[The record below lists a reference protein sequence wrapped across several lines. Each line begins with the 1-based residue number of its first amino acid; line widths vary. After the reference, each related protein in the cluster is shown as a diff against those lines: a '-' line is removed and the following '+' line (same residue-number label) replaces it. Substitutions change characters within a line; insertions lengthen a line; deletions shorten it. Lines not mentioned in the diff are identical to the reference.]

1 MTALSQTLPLREFV
15 WQARAYIED
24 TDAGGIVYH
33 ANYLK
38 FMERARTESLRV
50 LGFDKSSI
58 FDANCIFV
66 VHSLQINYK
75 KPAKLDEC
83 LTIEAHVMQ
92 LRRTS
97 IIFRQNIY
105 RSSELLSQAEVKIAC
120 VDKLLQKPCPIPTA
134 IYIALNADIA
144 AQVK

>member
-1 MTALSQTLPLREFV
+1 
-15 WQARAYIED
+15 
-24 TDAGGIVYH
+24 
-33 ANYLK
+33 
-38 FMERARTESLRV
+38 
-50 LGFDKSSI
+50 
-58 FDANCIFV
+58 

-105 RSSELLSQAEVKIAC
+105 RGSELLSQAEVKIAC
-120 VDKLLQKPCPIPTA
+120 VDKLLQKPCAIPTA
-134 IYIALNADIA
+134 IYNALNADIA
-144 AQVK
+144 AQIQ